1 MFGKTPIILL
11 STLAAASL
19 FAADAVKSHVAEI
32 FSWSDADV
40 KVVAKIKG
48 TGAGHA
54 NWRSDAPKT
63 ITATKKV
70 SDSEW
75 GKMGFTVVPDS
86 DATLNILLRSNF
98 ARDKNGAVLSN
109 RTLFRNLAFDGKP
122 EAELAGQS
130 GHEAT
135 YARGIPAKIS
145 VKKGVPVSVSVEAKV
160 PAKWDG
166 TYTVDISECANIP
179 ADGSKGGISAY
190 KNLPEGVVELGGMK
204 YDFPKSGVNRAAAV
218 SVSTPLKADL
228 SGKGIRG
235 KYVYVLGA
243 VSNDLKYTDHACASM
258 LVSFENGGSEHFW
271 IRKDR
276 DFGDSAG
283 TTKFNSKC
291 IPVFGGGKDGGVLYF
306 TKFVFKEN
314 AGAIKSISI
323 DGEKLNVFAITVS
336 SENLDTIVP
345 KQYDLSQWKPVDI
358 SDLAVKEGTALDL
371 SKQVESA
378 PAGSFGKMRVS
389 ENGRFEFE
397 NRAGVPVK
405 FQGTNWRPGDGFG
418 TTIKTHADIDELAKM
433 MRRQGYNLVRWRISM
448 RGNGEFSAPYTLR
461 EYNKDMY
468 DYFFYAMAREGVYS
482 HFNLSSHDLGNP
494 DFKWADRFDVKI
506 LMFFGDEK
514 TRADWRKFV
523 KWELNLVN
531 KYTGKKWKDDP
542 SIVSTEYFNEIE
554 LGPVGLRNASPR
566 VKKFVNAKFVEF
578 LKNKYKTFENWDEPE
593 WKARRNLKSFDDV
606 KISDEGISQRDIA
619 LFIIENGRDLQRFC
633 EGVVRGEEGFNVPLH
648 QHNCVR
654 ATSFAL
660 LSAEAGDYTA
670 LNVYHKHPSA
680 FMSEG
685 SVVGSESSVSEFGE
699 YFRAAAAK
707 RVAGRPMML
716 SEWQH
721 CHWNPYKHEGGVL
734 FPSYSALQGFDNLTV
749 HDVAVLKSRGA
760 LGPFE
765 VAGSPVFRANEF
777 LTSVL
782 FFRGDVK
789 TSDRRVDIVYDDKY
803 LENSREVGNAMNTEQ
818 SKLAL
823 LTGFGIEFPTARK
836 TPAAAKIKT
845 KPADLQFE
853 PIGSSASWAASNVAG
868 TGAGDK
874 KFDISQAAKRLRE
887 AGILP
892 ADNATDPAKG
902 VFQSD
907 TGEITMRVKEELVKV
922 ATANTEAV
930 ALKPATKN
938 EKVGALTVK
947 SVSVPAAVAASSVDG
962 NPLAESGRIVF
973 IFNTNNISTN
983 FKVSRDETTFI
994 SKGTT
999 PILMQVGKVSAT
1011 LEKPSLGF
1019 FDDVA
1024 SLFGAG
1030 KKFSL
1035 YALKITGERLE
1046 KIPLEESDGMLKI
1059 EIDTSKLKEFSPF
1072 FEIVAE

>member
-1 MFGKTPIILL
+1 MKKT
-11 STLAAASL
+11 L
-19 FAADAVKSHVAEI
+19 FAALLAVFA
-32 FSWSDADV
+32 FAT
-40 KVVAKIKG
+40 AF
-48 TGAGHA
+48 A
-54 NWRSDAPKT
+54 APRP
-63 ITATKKV
+63 
-70 SDSEW
+70 SEYR
-75 GKMGFTVVPDS
+75 
-86 DATLNILLRSNF
+86 L
-98 ARDKNGAVLSN
+98 
-109 RTLFRNLAFDGKP
+109 
-122 EAELAGQS
+122 
-130 GHEAT
+130 
-135 YARGIPAKIS
+135 
-145 VKKGVPVSVSVEAKV
+145 
-160 PAKWDG
+160 
-166 TYTVDISECANIP
+166 DISKFANIP
-179 ADGSKGGISAY
+179 LASDIDDGEYAAPERMKTGKFGGIDFTIPEPDADGNSVVSLSSLRDPKTREFSVDIPNIRTRFLYVLHSSGKNIRAKNKNRNIGSITVQYRDGYSATFWVKKDEEAISA
-190 KNLPEGVVELGGMK
+190 
-204 YDFPKSGVNRAAAV
+204 
-218 SVSTPLKADL
+218 
-228 SGKGIRG
+228 
-235 KYVYVLGA
+235 
-243 VSNDLKYTDHACASM
+243 
-258 LVSFENGGSEHFW
+258 FENKTGENGLAVRKANATRGTGSAHLSRFTVDQKAIVKITFKAARYSSW
-271 IRKDR
+271 NIFGATLSRKDVP
-276 DFGDSAG
+276 
-283 TTKFNSKC
+283 TTKFFEFAADEWKPIDVSDLEVKSGSALDVSAGMGHV
-291 IPVFGGGKDGGVLYF
+291 PAGKFGRLRISKDGG
-306 TKFVFKEN
+306 
-314 AGAIKSISI
+314 
-323 DGEKLNVFAITVS
+323 
-336 SENLDTIVP
+336 
-345 KQYDLSQWKPVDI
+345 
-358 SDLAVKEGTALDL
+358 
-371 SKQVESA
+371 
-378 PAGSFGKMRVS
+378 
-389 ENGRFEFE
+389 FEFE
-397 NRAGVPVK
+397 GAPNVPVK
-405 FQGTNWRPGDGFG
+405 FKGTNWRPGDWFFKR
-418 TTIKTHADIDELAKM
+418 IKTKEDIDVLARAAFK
-433 MRRQGYNLVRWRISM
+433 QGYNLVRWRISM
-448 RGNGEFSAPYTLR
+448 GGEREFTAPYVMKPEVL
-461 EYNKDMY
+461 DMY
-468 DYFFYAMAREGVYS
+468 DYFLYAMGREGVYT
-482 HFNLSSHDLGNP
+482 HLNLSSHDLGLP
-494 DFKWADRFDVKI
+494 TFKWADRYDVKFRTV
-506 LMFFGDEK
+506 LGDE
-514 TRADWRKFV
+514 TLRDAWR
-523 KWELNLVN
+523 NLVKMQLN
-531 KYTGKKWKDDP
+531 HVNPYTGKKWKDDP
-542 SIVSTEYFNEIE
+542 AIATTEYFNEME
-554 LGPVGLRNASPR
+554 LGFFRYTSLRSESVAFGN
-566 VKKFVNAKFVEF
+566 KKIRAW
-578 LKNKYKTFENWDEPE
+578 LKNKYGTIDK
-593 WKARRNLKSFDDV
+593 LKEAWSAEKLPVKFDDFSEIDV
-606 KISDEGISQRDIA
+606 FGDSKYKGSADRS
-619 LFIIENGRDLQRFC
+619 LFIRDCIRGYVSFC
-633 EGVVRGEEGFNVPLH
+633 EKVVRGEEGFNVPLH
-648 QHNCVR
+648 QFNCGR
-654 ATSFAL
+654 RLDIEFA
-660 LSAEAGDYTA
+660 SAESGSYMAQ
-670 LNVYHKHPSA
+670 NVYFAHGTN
-680 FMSEG
+680 FMAPDSRTPQG
-685 SVVGSESSVSEFGE
+685 SSLDESVALG
-699 YFRAAAAK
+699 YFRGAAAK
-707 RVAGRPMML
+707 RMPDRPMVL
-716 SEWQH
+716 TEWQH

-836 TPAAAKIKT
+836 SPAAAKIKT